1 MIAPELIGGKPVL
14 IVLEP
19 SGEMG
24 VWSRQVE
31 LIVDGGVQYS
41 KNATEDRLEDRRQFE
56 ETEKAYGGRAAYDQ
70 AKSEGKTKL
79 NYQQWVQVRTPAFK
93 NWFGDWENAGRE
105 RIDKARHVR
114 RAQAG
119 YKQEAAADTR
129 EAGGREDRN
138 RVGTVLYGAG
148 TLMDLETGEPR
159 VFYHGTSE
167 DIKAFNL
174 NHPTR
179 KDSGW
184 LGRGVYV
191 AADVRMANTYANT
204 KNGSAAP
211 NVMPVFIRSTSGLY
225 QATLSDKQVGS
236 GLSQENID
244 KATEALKQRGYD
256 GAYLEFQSDSTIEL
270 VTYSVNN
277 VKSAS
282 GNAGTFSAA
291 TDDISFSRSAN
302 PASISAA
309 PNGMAAWDSPS
320 ASKFDDFV
328 YKMQD
333 KHVDTKRVIEAIR
346 DTGKAISDD
355 LDVYLQETLFHG
367 RAAKRT
373 QDFLNKE
380 VNPLIEY
387 MQSAKVE
394 MSDLEEFLHARHAQE
409 SSIGH
414 KEGQIV
420 GAGGIAW
427 VFN

>member
-1 MIAPELIGGKPVL
+1 MGEL
-14 IVLEP
+14 
-19 SGEMG
+19 
-24 VWSRQVE
+24 
-31 LIVDGGVQYS
+31 
-41 KNATEDRLEDRRQFE
+41 
-56 ETEKAYGGRAAYDQ
+56 
-70 AKSEGKTKL
+70 
-79 NYQQWVQVRTPAFK
+79 
-93 NWFGDWENAGRE
+93 
-105 RIDKARHVR
+105 
-114 RAQAG
+114 
-119 YKQEAAADTR
+119 
-129 EAGGREDRN
+129 
-138 RVGTVLYGAG
+138 
-148 TLMDLETGEPR
+148 
-159 VFYHGTSE
+159 
-167 DIKAFNL
+167 
-174 NHPTR
+174 
-179 KDSGW
+179 
-184 LGRGVYV
+184 YV
-191 AADVRMANTYANT
+191 AT
-204 KNGSAAP
+204 
-211 NVMPVFIRSTSGLY
+211 IE
-225 QATLSDKQVGS
+225 QKQRGNQLPQ
-236 GLSQENID
+236 GEID
-244 KATEALKQRGYD
+244 KATRRLIKQGYD
-256 GAYLEFQSDSTIEL
+256 GAYLNFTDSTEL
-270 VTYSVNN
+270 VTYYANN

-282 GNAGTFSAA
+282 GNAGTFSAK
-291 TDDISFSRSAN
+291 TNDIRFSHSAN

>member
-1 MIAPELIGGKPVL
+1 MDQAGRGN
-14 IVLEP
+14 
-19 SGEMG
+19 
-24 VWSRQVE
+24 
-31 LIVDGGVQYS
+31 VDGGVQYS
-41 KNATEDRLEDRRQFE
+41 KNATEDRLEGRRQFE

-93 NWFGDWENAGRE
+93 EWFGDWEDGRQE
-105 RIDKARHVR
+105 NTA
-114 RAQAG
+114 AG
-119 YKQEAAADTR
+119 YVRGVRASPERNEVAETAKNTGRSEDM
-129 EAGGREDRN
+129 AGGRSVLHGAIGRN
-138 RVGTVLYGAG
+138 TGRIPRALIDG
-148 TLMDLETGEPR
+148 DTGEPR

-167 DIKAFNL
+167 DIAAFEL
-174 NHPTR
+174 DHSTR
-179 KDSGW
+179 KDAGW

-191 AADVRMANTYANT
+191 ASNPEMARMYANT
-204 KNGSAAP
+204 KWGSAGP
-211 NVMPVFIRSTSGLY
+211 NIMPLFVRSTGELY
-225 QATLSDKQVGS
+225 VATIEQKQRGS
-236 GLSQENID
+236 QLPQGEID
-244 KATEALKQRGYD
+244 KATRRLIKQGYD
-256 GAYLEFQSDSTIEL
+256 GAYLEFTDSTEL

-282 GNAGTFSAA
+282 GNVGTFSAA